1 MRQPASPRTVL
12 RRVLLAALIGI
23 VGALAVWLFR
33 WLLAELEI
41 LLVNSSTG
49 LVEAARA
56 LSPWRRAVTPLLG
69 AAAAGMLLW
78 AYQRHEASRVRRHD
92 IPSDYIE
99 AINIGHGLIDVR
111 TSLVKCAASL
121 LVVATGSAIGR
132 EGAMILLAALAASL
146 LGQRLAP
153 RSEWRLMVA
162 CGAAAGMAAAYHAP
176 LAGAL
181 FVAEVL
187 IGTLAIAAIT
197 PVAIAAV
204 CSLVVTQWLSGAEVL
219 YRVPPLPVPQYYE
232 YLLLIVFGLV
242 CGVGG
247 AAFLWAL
254 DGARRGFRSLK
265 LPLPLQLA
273 LGGALV
279 GLLSVLYP
287 EVWGNGFSVVRT
299 LQTAPP
305 GALLIAALFAA
316 KLAAM
321 LASNGSGAPGG
332 VFTPTLFA
340 GAAFGA
346 LAAKAMTPWIGADH
360 LPLLMALCGMA
371 TWLAATTH
379 APVMAALMV
388 FEMTG
393 EYMILPALLPACVLA
408 ATVSGRL
415 HAVSVY
421 GAADGRSPQKLTR

>member
-1 MRQPASPRTVL
+1 MRQPVSPSTVL
-12 RRVLLAALIGI
+12 RRVLLAALIGM
-23 VGALAVWLFR
+23 VSALAVWLFR
-33 WLLAELEI
+33 RMLAELEI
-41 LLVNSSTG
+41 WFVGSGGG
-49 LVEAARA
+49 LVDAARA
-56 LSPWRRAVTPLLG
+56 LSPWRRAMTPLLG
-69 AAAAGMLLW
+69 AAAAGVLLW
-78 AYQRHEASRVRRHD
+78 MHQRREALRVHRHD

-99 AINIGHGLIDVR
+99 AVNIGHGLLDVR
-111 TSLVKCAASL
+111 ASLVKCAASL

-146 LGQRLAP
+146 LGRRLAP

-187 IGTLAIAAIT
+187 IGTLAIAAMT
-197 PVAIAAV
+197 PVVIAAV
-204 CSLVVTQWLSGAEVL
+204 CSLLATQWLSGAEIL
-219 YRVPPLPVPQYYE
+219 YQVPPLPIPKHYE
-232 YLLLIVFGLV
+232 YLLLIVVGIV
-242 CGVGG
+242 SGVAG

-254 DGARRGFRSLK
+254 DGARQGFRRLK

-273 LGGALV
+273 LGGAFV
-279 GLLSVLYP
+279 GLLSVIYP

-299 LQTAPP
+299 LLTAPP
-305 GALLIAALFAA
+305 AALLIAALFAA

-346 LAAKAMTPWIGADH
+346 LAAKAVAPWIGLDH
-360 LPLLMALCGMA
+360 LPLLMTLCGMA
-371 TWLAATTH
+371 AWLAATTH
-379 APVMAALMV
+379 APVMAALMI

-393 EYMILPALLPACVLA
+393 EFAILPALLPACVLA
-408 ATVSGRL
+408 ATVSSRL

-421 GAADGRSPQKLTR
+421 GAADDRSSPKLTR